1 MCWGYPF
8 KGSSFGKGTAYPIN
22 YPTAFSSWGT
32 PLLCINNPYFYT
44 TSGTVTG
51 FYCHHLN
58 GMSNCYV
65 CYVAVGI

>member
-8 KGSSFGKGTAYPIN
+8 KGASLAKQTGYNVNYPIS
-22 YPTAFSSWGT
+22 FSSWGT

-44 TSGTVTG
+44 TDGTAAN
-51 FYCHHLN
+51 FKCHHLN
-58 GMSNCYV
+58 GGSNWYV